1 MAMDVLLLCNYS
13 RKGDMVANG
22 FLELSIATSASWKI
36 RSRSGGKKPVGTRF
50 EVPRDEKT
58 VEHFKEE
65 LEKN

>member
-1 MAMDVLLLCNYS
+1 M
-13 RKGDMVANG
+13 ANG

-50 EVPRDEKT
+50 EVPHHEKT